1 MKLDGRP
8 KGRAATPARFLAWQI
23 QRQGPVAVD
32 VSDPERFTA
41 ALPKGRRKVAFIDY
55 LRNQRPVG
63 ASTRPL
69 QPRSRGQDTAAIDG
83 PSHWHIGDAAEL
95 VRREL
100 EAFAG

>member
-1 MKLDGRP
+1 MKLGCVP

-23 QRQGPVAVD
+23 QRQRPVAVAR
-32 VSDPERFTA
+32 SDPEHFTA

-55 LRNQRPVG
+55 LRNQRR
-63 ASTRPL
+63 ARTDAPL
-69 QPRSRGQDTAAIDG
+69 AAPITQETAAIDG

-100 EAFAG
+100 EALAG